1 MEYTLAQKLQA
12 LRQIAQ
18 EKLQSILC
26 AIPDSKKELIIEP
39 DLIKPL
45 ELVCG
50 ATWLRTHGVAK
61 ICKFDATHTPAKRSL
76 LVYMIRGDVATF
88 DRVLHQIRTIVAHQ
102 PQHAAPELS
111 DLKQFH
117 IIAVPTLHGSMAPIA
132 EEEGMAGFVQLH
144 RFNWDFLQLDENVLS
159 VEMPQLY
166 REVFVRGDTALLT
179 AVTQSMRVLQM
190 VVGRPTLMLTY
201 GAHAEHVMRLLLE
214 SSSSS
219 SSSAP
224 SSAAANEPAT
234 GDFGAML
241 VVDRDRDYASCLL
254 TPVTYSGLLMD
265 VFRGQAGTLSTDA
278 DTNRHRANQLAYL
291 RVPATAANAASA
303 SPLSAAGGASGGP
316 HHLRLNGTHD
326 TIYREQRYRHFSEV
340 VQLLGQQAK
349 QMGGERSQLRD
360 MQLDAMQQYVS
371 EKLPQL
377 AVQKRE
383 LSRHLALCECIVA
396 ELGAQFEGALAVQQC
411 MLLNETRKQTLG
423 RIEEQLAIDA
433 NRTQALRQIALMH
446 VTCGLSHEEATA
458 FVQNY
463 LNAFG
468 HDALPAF
475 GRLADVG
482 LFPSLDAVSKIT
494 QKLNTLNILKQTGFQ
509 VECGQLK
516 LLPDAGGAAEEA
528 ARSAHATSAA
538 ATSGPEASPDAN
550 RPDGGATCPSYV
562 FNGAYIPLI
571 AQLANMLLTAGRFE
585 DFASRSVHTDQLK
598 LWCYGARSEAAA
610 GGRHP
615 AELVGDVRA
624 GAVPELMPL
633 RRRTV
638 WLHVLGGVTMAE
650 IAACDLVGRLTGGT
664 VVVTSDRLAAC
675 DDLME
680 AVFCAD
686 GE

>member
-12 LRQIAQ
+12 VRHIAQ
-18 EKLQSILC
+18 EKLQAILC
-26 AIPDSKKELIIEP
+26 AIPDSKKELII
-39 DLIKPL
+39 DAGLIRPL

-76 LVYMIRGDVATF
+76 LVYMIPGDDVPTF

-102 PQHAAPELS
+102 PQHAAPELQ

-117 IIAVPTLHGSMAPIA
+117 IVAVPTLHGWMAAIA
-132 EEEGMAGFVQLH
+132 EEEGMAGYVQLH
-144 RFNWDFLQLDENVLS
+144 RFNWDFLQLDAGVLS

-166 REVFVRGDTALLT
+166 REVFVHGDTALLT
-179 AVTQSMRVLQM
+179 AVAQSMRVLQM
-190 VVGRPTLMLTY
+190 VVGRPTVMLTY
-201 GAHAEHVMRLLLE
+201 GDHAEHVMRLLLE
-214 SSSSS
+214 STATS
-219 SSSAP
+219 P
-224 SSAAANEPAT
+224 PSAAANDSTA

-265 VFRGQAGTLSTDA
+265 VYRGQAGTLSTDA
-278 DTNRHRANQLAYL
+278 DSNRIRSNQLAYL
-291 RVPATAANAASA
+291 RVPAPSTTSA
-303 SPLSAAGGASGGP
+303 TSAAAAGSAPSAAAP
-316 HHLRLNGTHD
+316 SHHLRLNGTHD

-349 QMGGERSQLRD
+349 QMGGERGQLRD

-377 AVQKRE
+377 AAQKRE

-396 ELGAQFEGALAVQQC
+396 ELGAQFEGALSVQES
-411 MLLNETRKQTLG
+411 MLLNESRKQTLG

-468 HDALPAF
+468 HAALPAF

-494 QKLNTLNILKQTGFQ
+494 QKLNTLNILKQTAFQ
-509 VECGQLK
+509 LECGKLK
-516 LLPDAGGAAEEA
+516 LLPDGDAATEEP
-528 ARSAHATSAA
+528 RSTSAA
-538 ATSGPEASPDAN
+538 SSTGPEATAADTTTRPDAG
-550 RPDGGATCPSYV
+550 PTCPSYV
-562 FNGAYIPLI
+562 FNGAYIPLV
-571 AQLANMLLTAGRFE
+571 AQLASILLSAGRYE
-585 DFASRSVHTDQLK
+585 DFASRVVHTDQLK
-598 LWCYGARSEAAA
+598 LWRYGARSEVAA

-615 AELVGDVRA
+615 AELVADVRS
-624 GAVPELMPL
+624 GAVPELLPL
-633 RRRTV
+633 QRRTV

-650 IAACDLVGRLTGGT
+650 LAACDLVGRLTGGT
-664 VVVTSDRLAAC
+664 VVVTSDRLVAC

-680 AVFCAD
+680 AVFAAD